1 MTTRTFMQSNLK
13 AGLSACVALAAL
25 ALCAGAAAQTG
36 FKFSNEDAEAKAQ
49 QEAKEQSL
57 ADRLS
62 TPCRDQLRNKKINL
76 IIGEK
81 VSGGHISAN
90 QQNYG
95 PHFNA
100 INQRLRSLGL
110 KTTTPA
116 EIKAQIAQAE
126 IDAYFRG
133 DPDAAL
139 AAARKFGASF
149 MLRGVIEAHSGVN
162 AIVHVNEVDVGM
174 TFWLTDARGNMISEA
189 SAHGGSY
196 AGGGGDVRKVAADMI
211 NEQADDVVATLYSD
225 YCSRAGLGSGSKMKQ

>member
-1 MTTRTFMQSNLK
+1 MNTGSFMQSKLR
-13 AGLSACVALAAL
+13 AGLPACIALAVL
-25 ALCAGAAAQTG
+25 TLGASVSAQNN
-36 FKFSNEDAEAKAQ
+36 FKFSNEDAEAKAK
-49 QEAKEQSL
+49 QEAKDQSI

-149 MLRGVIEAHSGVN
+149 MLRGVIDAHSGIN

-174 TFWLTDARGNMISEA
+174 TFWLTDARGTMISEA

-196 AGGGGDVRKVAADMI
+196 AGGGGDVRKVAADLI
-211 NEQADDVVATLYSD
+211 SEQADDVVATLYSD
-225 YCSRAGLGSGSKMKQ
+225 YCSRAGLGPPGQKKK

>member
-1 MTTRTFMQSNLK
+1 MPPRIRIV
-13 AGLSACVALAAL
+13 VALTAV
-25 ALCAGAAAQTG
+25 CFGASCFAQG
-36 FKFSNEDAEAKAQ
+36 FKFSNEDPEAKAQ

-76 IIGEK
+76 IIGERT
-81 VSGGHISAN
+81 SGGGISAN

-95 PHFNA
+95 PQFNA
-100 INQRLRSLGL
+100 INQRLRALGL

-126 IDAYFRG
+126 IDAYFKG

-149 MLRGVIEAHSGVN
+149 ILRGLIESHAGVN
-162 AIVHVNEVDVGM
+162 QLIHVNEVDVNM
-174 TFWLTDARGNMISEA
+174 NFWLTDARGDLISQA
-189 SAHGGSY
+189 DTHGGSY
-196 AGGGGDVRKVAADMI
+196 AGSDVRTVATQLI
-211 NEQADDVVATLYSD
+211 NEQADDIVATLYSD
-225 YCSRAGLGSGSKMKQ
+225 YCSRAGLPSPKQKK